1 LEGFLKNMPDD
12 KANHWNLVWETTVN
26 NLGVKGL
33 RGSTYRSPNRDVV
46 EFGMSYHGK
55 VFSAELSGTVLIS
68 DGAGYAVQ
76 VVAEKLIAEACEW
89 LASSLEQMVNLLPKD
104 WDGDRPPPGKP
115 TNTWENLFKDE
126 G

>member
-1 LEGFLKNMPDD
+1 MPDD
-12 KANHWNLVWETTVN
+12 KANHWSLVWETTLK
-26 NLGVKGL
+26 NLDVRGL
-33 RGSTYRSPNRDVV
+33 TGSSRRAHDRDSIV
-46 EFGMSYHGK
+46 FNMRYHGK
-55 VFSAELSGTVLIS
+55 VFVAELSGVALVS
-68 DGAGYAVQ
+68 DGAGMAVANL
-76 VVAEKLIAEACEW
+76 AEKLIAEACEW